1 MFSTF
6 IRLGVALSSA
16 AILCSCGGNSVAE
29 TQQSTPE
36 GLFSGTYNVTLT
48 NPAAA
53 TVTCTQNVL
62 SFVEATG
69 SIYTFYIS
77 AANPASIT
85 TADEGS
91 LSFSGGAMSSSLIEV
106 NLPASGTL
114 GCASAGNSIS
124 PNGVY
129 GSSLVGAYN
138 VGQNIGGTLNY
149 ATADANGYTNT
160 TTFNLPYD
168 TDYQGVQNLAT
179 LAGTYTGTV
188 GTSQF
193 SEAAT
198 FTISQASVPANGG
211 NSLGVS
217 LLSGTGASGCA
228 YTGSVSPLY
237 KGNGYSVVI
246 ASGPSPCLLPGQQFA
261 GLIYLNTKTNILYS
275 FSPNA
280 ARTDGIIF
288 SGTRS

>member
-6 IRLGVALSSA
+6 IRVGVALSSA

-48 NPAAA
+48 NSASA
-53 TVTCTQNVL
+53 TATCTQNVL
-62 SFVEATG
+62 SFVEVTG
-69 SIYTFYIS
+69 AIYTFYIS
-77 AANPASIT
+77 PTNAALIT
-85 TADEGS
+85 TADQGT
-91 LSFSGGAMSSSLIEV
+91 LSFSGGAMSSSIMEV
-106 NLPASGTL
+106 NLPGSKTL
-114 GCASAGNSIS
+114 GCPAATTTTT

-129 GSSLVGAYN
+129 SASMVGGYN
-138 VGQNIGGTLNY
+138 VGQNIAGSLTY
-149 ATADANGYTNT
+149 AIADANGYVNT
-160 TTFNLPYD
+160 TNFNLPYD
-168 TDYQGVQNLAT
+168 SDYQGVQDLAT

-193 SEAAT
+193 SETAT
-198 FTISQASVPANGG
+198 FTIGPPSVPANGG

-217 LLSGTGASGCA
+217 LLAGTGASGCA

-237 KGNGYSVVI
+237 KGNGYTVVI
-246 ASGPSPCLLPGQQFA
+246 TSGPSPCLLPGQQFG